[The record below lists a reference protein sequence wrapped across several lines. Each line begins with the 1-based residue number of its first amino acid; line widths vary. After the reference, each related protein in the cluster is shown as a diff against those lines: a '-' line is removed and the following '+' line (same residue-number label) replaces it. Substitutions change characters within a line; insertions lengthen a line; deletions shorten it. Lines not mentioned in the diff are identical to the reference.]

1 MSSNGVE
8 DKTPLSPGFLENFK
22 HKLQHSDLPFLE
34 TRHSNEFLAQGFNSV
49 KNRMS
54 VPLVDTNPLITVV
67 GPKIDRGLEPE
78 EAQILSERVCAQ
90 TVSTYPKSD
99 QGGREGDPVCDRY
112 GFYLFHNRSIVVVA
126 DGCNWGELPKRAA
139 ERARNSVMSYLKEKN
154 QKIKTVDDAQLYL
167 LRSFNEAHRR
177 ICEKSSPDEEIGSTT
192 VFAGISLEIQG
203 EGGRPNDWAFVCASV
218 GDCKAFLIE
227 HDTLKIHDLTRNNR
241 VGSASASDC
250 GGRLGP
256 VMPDGGPDLRNLG
269 TFNCKCQEGDMILV
283 VSDGV
288 HDNLHPE
295 MLNISPRDLKLD
307 FNDWAAAGEV
317 VDVEEI
323 ASNFRVRFLA
333 DLIGDLEYTPINI
346 LERVIQHSVNTT
358 KSSRDFM
365 ENNPGRRL
373 PRDYSLYPGKMDHTT
388 CVIFRI
394 GNSDCNF
401 SRSSSKI
408 RPAPIAAQISCVPIS
423 VTIAKSEK
431 YLTIFCRTIA
441 KGKFE
446 CLAKKTEC
454 VLTVSPRKAFATPS
468 AEEVIGMDELSTP
481 ISRVVKIPE
490 STPINIHSKQISYDT
505 DLGIISIRFALEQ
518 R

>member
-78 EAQILSERVCAQ
+78 EAQIFSERVCAQ
-90 TVSTYPKSD
+90 TVSTY
-99 QGGREGDPVCDRY
+99 
-112 GFYLFHNRSIVVVA
+112 
-126 DGCNWGELPKRAA
+126 
-139 ERARNSVMSYLKEKN
+139 

-192 VFAGISLEIQG
+192 VLAGISLEIQG

-288 HDNLHPE
+288 
-295 MLNISPRDLKLD
+295 
-307 FNDWAAAGEV
+307 
-317 VDVEEI
+317 
-323 ASNFRVRFLA
+323 
-333 DLIGDLEYTPINI
+333 
-346 LERVIQHSVNTT
+346 
-358 KSSRDFM
+358 
-365 ENNPGRRL
+365 
-373 PRDYSLYPGKMDHTT
+373 
-388 CVIFRI
+388 
-394 GNSDCNF
+394 
-401 SRSSSKI
+401 
-408 RPAPIAAQISCVPIS
+408 
-423 VTIAKSEK
+423 
-431 YLTIFCRTIA
+431 
-441 KGKFE
+441 
-446 CLAKKTEC
+446 
-454 VLTVSPRKAFATPS
+454 
-468 AEEVIGMDELSTP
+468 
-481 ISRVVKIPE
+481 
-490 STPINIHSKQISYDT
+490 
-505 DLGIISIRFALEQ
+505 
-518 R
+518 